1 MAGNGEGPGHIIRAL
16 VANLLI
22 AVAKGIGAFIT
33 GSGAMLAET
42 LHSFSDCANQ
52 LLLLLGLKR
61 AAKAPDE
68 LHPLG
73 YGRALYFWSF
83 MVAMLLFLGGGAY
96 SVYEGIH
103 KLQHPEPLSS
113 PYVAVGILG
122 FGFAVELWALIG
134 VIKVANQ
141 RRGKTPFISYL
152 RQSKDSDVI
161 VIFGEDLAA
170 VTGLGLAL
178 AAVGLAWAT
187 GNPMFDAA
195 GTLCIGI
202 VLIVVAIFLA
212 VEVKSLLVGEAA
224 DPALLAL
231 IQEVAAQ
238 DERITGVLRA
248 ITVQQGPGEV
258 MFACKIRVKD
268 GIPSG
273 TVVAAINEFE
283 ERLQAR
289 APEIK
294 WCFVEPDV
302 TD

>member
-16 VANLLI
+16 VANFLI

-42 LHSFSDCANQ
+42 LHSLSDCANQ

-61 AAKAPDE
+61 AAKPPDE

-113 PYVAVGILG
+113 PYIAVGILA

-134 VIKVANQ
+134 VIKVANE
-141 RRGKTPFISYL
+141 RRGKTPFMSYL

-161 VIFGEDLAA
+161 VIFGEDVAA

-178 AAVGLAWAT
+178 AAVGLAWGT

-224 DPALLAL
+224 DPALLAT
-231 IQEVAAQ
+231 IHEVAAQ

-248 ITVQQGPGEV
+248 LTVQQGPGEV
-258 MFACKIRVKD
+258 MLACKIRVKD

-283 ERLQAR
+283 QRLQAR

-294 WCFVEPDV
+294 WCFVEPDIA
-302 TD
+302 D